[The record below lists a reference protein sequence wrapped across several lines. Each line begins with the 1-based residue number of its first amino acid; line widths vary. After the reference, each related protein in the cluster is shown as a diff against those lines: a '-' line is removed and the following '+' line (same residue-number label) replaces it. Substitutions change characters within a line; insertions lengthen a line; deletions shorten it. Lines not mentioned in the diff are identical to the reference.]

1 MSTAAS
7 RLPVR
12 LATAVLAAI
21 LSMGLFVPAGTAT
34 TNRTRSSCPNATLP
48 PSPVDSSEVPAPGE
62 PAPKPLPVPAEPIG
76 GPGMGHCGVVI
87 PPEAPAPPKRVSSA
101 SWIVA
106 ELDSGKV
113 LAAKNPHGRYRP
125 ASVIKILT
133 GLVAVR
139 ELELSDTITAT
150 ESDAA
155 VEGSAVGLEP
165 GLDYT
170 VREVLTGLILQSGN
184 DAAHALARKI
194 GGTAETVRRMNEL
207 AERLRA
213 RDTRAATTSG
223 LDGPGM
229 STSAYDMALI
239 LRAALN
245 EPEFAR
251 PAGTTRTRLPAPSG
265 QAPIR
270 IASDSDVMRD
280 YPGAIFGKTGF
291 TNDARHTRVVAA
303 ERNGRALVAVL
314 LRGEHRPMDLSEQA
328 AALLDYGF
336 QLSGRRVVGKLVER
350 RAPEPSTTSTAN
362 TAVEAAQPTSEP
374 ESDRFPRTGVALLIL
389 LVVAMLLL
397 VAALRLQRARRR
409 VASASRRD
417 DSEDSG

>member
-1 MSTAAS
+1 MSTAAT
-7 RLPVR
+7 RFPVR
-12 LATAVLAAI
+12 LATAALVAL

-34 TNRTRSSCPNATLP
+34 PNRTRSSCPNATLP
-48 PSPVDSSEVPAPGE
+48 PSPVDSSEVPASGE
-62 PAPKPLPVPAEPIG
+62 PTPKPLPVPEEPIG
-76 GPGMGHCGVVI
+76 GPGMGHCGIVI
-87 PPEAPAPPKRVSSA
+87 PPGAPDPPKRVRSA
-101 SWIVA
+101 TWIVA

-139 ELELSDTITAT
+139 ELELSETITAA

-165 GLDYT
+165 GVDYT
-170 VREVLTGLILQSGN
+170 VRQVLSGLILQSGN

-194 GGTAETVRRMNEL
+194 GGTEETVRRMNEL
-207 AERLRA
+207 AARLRA

-239 LRAALN
+239 LRAALRD
-245 EPEFAR
+245 PEFAR
-251 PAGTTRTRLPAPSG
+251 PAGTKRTRLPAPPG
-265 QAPIR
+265 QSPVR

-280 YPGAIFGKTGF
+280 YPGAVFGKTGY

-303 ERNGRALVAVL
+303 ERNGRELVAVL
-314 LRGEHRPMDLSEQA
+314 LRGEHRPVDLSEQA

-336 QLSGRRVVGKLVER
+336 RLNGDRVVGKLVAR
-350 RAPEPSTTSTAN
+350 RTPEPSPTSTAT
-362 TAVEAAQPTSEP
+362 TAVEAAQRTSDP
-374 ESDRFPRTGVALLIL
+374 ETDRFPTMGLGLLLL
-389 LVVAMLLL
+389 LVVALLML
-397 VAALRLQRARRR
+397 VAALRLQRARRK
-409 VASASRRD
+409 VDITAGRD
-417 DSEDSG
+417 DE